1 MGLVED
7 KEKQFSKDMEDAAI
21 MLARFK
27 HLNKYAQCS
36 FMACVIDNYC
46 ELNNLNYKKVLK
58 EYSKDRVEKEKYME
72 QFIEL

>member
-7 KEKQFSKDMEDAAI
+7 KENKFKTDMEDATI

-27 HLNKYAQCS
+27 HLNKYTQYS

-58 EYSKDRVEKEKYME
+58 EYSKDRAEKEKYMD